1 MFGVRSARGRAI
13 GASLT
18 LLLFLVSVAIVATL
32 RTQSDRSQREALEQ
46 RAAVVA
52 ALENARAQFYR
63 GATLLTAAVFAEDA
77 VPFID
82 SYRQAQEVGDS
93 SLEKA
98 RSGLIAIG
106 ETDQIAALDSFAE
119 QMGQVR
125 EDVDAVLVFSVTADR
140 PTRVEVGLQY
150 YPQMWPRI
158 EAMMG
163 DLGALS
169 SEQQAELVA
178 AGAAADRASHTTLA
192 LLIGFSMFA
201 FLGGAATLS
210 VLVVSVVRPL
220 ASLQESARAVASGNL
235 EARAKVAGPEEVASL
250 ARDFNEMTDTLVER
264 SALLEESEGRF
275 RNVLE
280 VSRDLTYKLNLQ
292 TRTYD
297 YVSPSALRLTGF
309 TFEELTDMGLRGTD
323 SRVHPD
329 DLKQYK
335 VSPDKLSSP
344 TSQPGPASTIEYR
357 WKCKDGEYRWFS
369 DNRAL
374 IRDEDGQPLATVGT
388 IRDITEWKLAE
399 EALRESGERLR
410 SLFEAMTEGVILIAP
425 DGQIVQAN
433 PAAEHI
439 LGLRRSQI
447 EGRSYVS
454 PEWEILRPDGTPM
467 PPEEMAGSRAMK
479 EKRLVK
485 DVVMG
490 VKRPDGQVAWINVSA
505 APLINQADE
514 LEAVVGTFADIS
526 DRKAA
531 EEALR
536 ESEARYRGI
545 FESIQD
551 IFYRTDAVGIITEI
565 SPSIERFGYTREAL
579 IGTQVL
585 EVYEDPEERSRLLK
599 ALLEQGDVADHEIRL
614 KTGDGRL
621 ISTSVSAHILRGP
634 DGTPIGI
641 EGILRD
647 ISDRKAAE
655 EALREQARRDPLT
668 GVLNHGAIVD
678 EMRSLISAGEDATP
692 WAVAMIDVDH
702 LKVMNDTYGH
712 QAGDAM
718 LVAVATALSRDD
730 ALVGRYGGDE
740 FVAILRGADRAAAE
754 NYRKEATDALVGA
767 TVTDPQTGESVPV
780 EASIGLAIYPE
791 DGSTLADLI
800 KVSDSAMYAA
810 KRQRPVRRP
819 SPRKHAPDRKAA

>member
-18 LLLFLVSVAIVATL
+18 LLLFLVSVAIVATW
-32 RTQSDRSQREALEQ
+32 RTQSDGSQREALEQ

-77 VPFID
+77 VPFTD
-82 SYRQAQEVGDS
+82 SYRQAQDVGDS

-140 PTRVEVGLQY
+140 PTRVELGLQY
-150 YPQMWPRI
+150 YPQLWPRVD
-158 EAMMG
+158 AMMG

-178 AGAAADRASHTTLA
+178 AGAAADRASDTTLT

-250 ARDFNEMTDTLVER
+250 ARDFNEMVAQR
-264 SALLEESEGRF
+264 GR
-275 RNVLE
+275 
-280 VSRDLTYKLNLQ
+280 
-292 TRTYD
+292 
-297 YVSPSALRLTGF
+297 
-309 TFEELTDMGLRGTD
+309 
-323 SRVHPD
+323 
-329 DLKQYK
+329 
-335 VSPDKLSSP
+335 
-344 TSQPGPASTIEYR
+344 
-357 WKCKDGEYRWFS
+357 
-369 DNRAL
+369 
-374 IRDEDGQPLATVGT
+374 
-388 IRDITEWKLAE
+388 
-399 EALRESGERLR
+399 
-410 SLFEAMTEGVILIAP
+410 
-425 DGQIVQAN
+425 
-433 PAAEHI
+433 
-439 LGLRRSQI
+439 
-447 EGRSYVS
+447 
-454 PEWEILRPDGTPM
+454 
-467 PPEEMAGSRAMK
+467 
-479 EKRLVK
+479 
-485 DVVMG
+485 
-490 VKRPDGQVAWINVSA
+490 
-505 APLINQADE
+505 
-514 LEAVVGTFADIS
+514 
-526 DRKAA
+526 A

-536 ESEARYRGI
+536 ESEARYKALFAGAPEGMLVADLQTKQFRHVNPAI
-545 FESIQD
+545 C
-551 IFYRTDAVGIITEI
+551 RM
-565 SPSIERFGYTREAL
+565 FGYTEEEFLRIGVADIHPKESLGYVLAEFEAQARGEKLLASDLPCQRKDGSLFYADVNAIMVVLDGHRCNVGFFTDVTERKQAEEAL
-579 IGTQVL
+579 RESEERFRLAINATKDGLWEWDIRTNQEFFSPRWCEIIG
-585 EVYEDPEERSRLLK
+585 YSFDDPELPHTYTSWASRIHP
-599 ALLEQGDVADHEIRL
+599 DDYDRV
-614 KTGDGRL
+614 
-621 ISTSVSAHILRGP
+621 VSAMTNHLEK
-634 DGTPIGI
+634 GTRYDVDYRHRYKSGEYRWQNSKGQAVLGESGKPIKMVGC
-641 EGILRD
+641 
-647 ISDRKAAE
+647 ISDITERKRAE

-668 GVLNHGAIVD
+668 GVLNHGAIVG
-678 EMRSLISAGEDATP
+678 EMRSLISTGEDATP

-712 QAGDAM
+712 QAGDAV
-718 LVAVATALSRDD
+718 LVEVAAALSQDG

-754 NYRKEATDALVGA
+754 GYRSKATDALAGA
-767 TVTDPQTGESVPV
+767 TVTDPQTGASVRA
-780 EASIGLAIYPE
+780 EASIGLAVYPE

-800 KVSDSAMYAA
+800 KVSDSTMYAV